1 MMNMKVTNVK
11 THRIQTRRKTGHAYF
26 FLTGESIMENLKN
39 RRNRPTKEFRKLLNE
54 VLFSEEVGCTPHQI
68 GRITWSQKCG
78 CSCGC
83 SPGFRI
89 EGFYGRDIFI
99 DVKF

>member
-1 MMNMKVTNVK
+1 MKLAGYK
-11 THRIQTRRKTGHAYF
+11 THKIQTRRQTGHAYF
-26 FLTGESIMENLKN
+26 FLTGESIMENLYN
-39 RRNRPTKEFRKLLNE
+39 RRNRPVKQFKKLLWD
-54 VLFSEEVGCTPHQI
+54 VLKQEGATEHQI
-68 GRITWSQKCG
+68 GRITWSQRCG

-99 DVKF
+99 DVQ

>member
-1 MMNMKVTNVK
+1 MNMKVKHVE
-11 THRIQTRRKTGHAYF
+11 TRRIDGRRQTGHAYF
-26 FLTGESIMENLKN
+26 FIENESIIENLQN
-39 RRNRPTKEFRKLLNE
+39 RRQRPTKIFRKLLKE
-54 VLFSEEVGCTPHQI
+54 VLFGQLECKPHQI
-68 GRITWSQKCG
+68 GRITWSQRCG

-99 DVKF
+99 DVE

>member
-1 MMNMKVTNVK
+1 MKVTNVK
-11 THRIQTRRKTGHAYF
+11 TGPIEGRRQTGHAYF

-39 RRNRPTKEFRKLLNE
+39 RRTRPTKEFRKLLNE
-54 VLFSEEVGCTPHQI
+54 VLFSEEIGCIPHQI
-68 GRITWSQKCG
+68 RRITWSQYCG
-78 CSCGC
+78 CSCAC

-99 DVKF
+99 DVEYV

>member
-1 MMNMKVTNVK
+1 MP
-11 THRIQTRRKTGHAYF
+11 IQTRRKTGHAYF

-39 RRNRPTKEFRKLLNE
+39 RRNRPQKEFRKLLNE
-54 VLFSEEVGCTPHQI
+54 VLFGELGCTPHQI
-68 GRITWSQKCG
+68 GRITWSQYCG
-78 CSCGC
+78 CSCAC

-99 DVKF
+99 DVK